1 MNEPLHII
9 DQKNEKKWLR
19 SGSLSVHN
27 AVGDPEGPAGLVAV
41 DLLEEVEL
49 FVQGEAVAVDEEG
62 NDVSLMAAV

>member
-1 MNEPLHII
+1 
-9 DQKNEKKWLR
+9 
-19 SGSLSVHN
+19 VT
-27 AVGDPEGPAGLVAV
+27 V